1 MYVINTS
8 EYFGNLDC
16 IYIMIFEVEIE
27 MWCIIIY
34 LLYLVLNDFIVY
46 VLYYVWC

>member
-1 MYVINTS
+1 MINTS
-8 EYFGNLDC
+8 ERFGNLDF

-46 VLYYVWC
+46 ELYYVWC